1 MTFYLLDGTLQI
13 DIFFECEDHDLE
25 DNICLSI
32 IERCPPEERLLRAG
46 ETHIYLTPDEA
57 RALGQALLDVSKNS
71 KTGRGQLF

>member
-71 KTGRGQLF
+71 ETGRGQLF